1 MKHKN
6 IDGYVKISGSNLNDK
21 VYALLLYLQ
30 KLNAQLAEQDIV
42 AQAEFDVNRG
52 LKIVELDAYRDSGKA
67 WRDYSVARVRN
78 VLYEPITWFK
88 FIRIGDR
95 TTINIY
101 GMVRSVEDFNYE
113 FWTNIDWDVL
123 ENLTPDQLSKYSDYR
138 LPYQA
143 EITPK
148 HDLTF
153 LEELMLLVSEP
164 EIYLGIADYQ
174 KLVKLWAE
182 HFEGQELLV
191 G

>member
-1 MKHKN
+1 MKH
-6 IDGYVKISGSNLNDK
+6 IEGFVKISGSDLNDK
-21 VYALLLYLQ
+21 VYALILYLQ

-52 LKIVELDAYRDSGKA
+52 VKILELDAYRDSGKA

-78 VLYEPITWFK
+78 VTYEPITWFG
-88 FIRIGDR
+88 FIKVGERG
-95 TTINIY
+95 TINVY
-101 GMVRSVEDFNYE
+101 ALSRSVEDFNYE
-113 FWTNIDWDVL
+113 FWTNLDWDHL
-123 ENLTPDQLSKYSDYR
+123 ETLTPQQLDKYNNYR

-143 EITPK
+143 VVTKK
-148 HDLTF
+148 HDLKF

-182 HFEGQELLV
+182 HFEGQDLLV